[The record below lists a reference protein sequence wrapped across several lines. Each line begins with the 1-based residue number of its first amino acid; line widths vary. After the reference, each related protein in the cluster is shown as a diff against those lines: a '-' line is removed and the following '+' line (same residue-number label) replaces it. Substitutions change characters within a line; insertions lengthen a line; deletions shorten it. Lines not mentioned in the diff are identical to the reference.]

1 MMLLMGQGP
10 LSEPRLAEIES
21 KLNAGRFDEAQ
32 RLLSTIFD
40 LPNAE
45 IASAYF
51 ATRLLFQRGRL
62 DRAAVV
68 ERLRELLARI
78 DEFPEAERMLA
89 AAETGVLEPSPE
101 IFRQVTGAPSPSS
114 SPKNGPAPALLGTRQ
129 LSRQDIPRAP
139 PVPRFTPR
147 TGTPSYVPMTPQP
160 PGVEG
165 IPSEGDVGREAP
177 DAAKNAPIVA
187 ERLFPRI
194 PSLEIPAVSAAGF
207 GLPNLEASAATAAA
221 AFVPPIPTLELELE
235 DFNAPRLPPQAKP
248 VQPVPAAPAPPEP
261 APPEPARAEPAPVTR
276 PTPAVIS
283 TRPARPAPQLTP
295 TSQTLSTLP
304 PPSETVIDDV
314 ALAARR
320 AAATERPDA
329 PNEATPSGPSLFEI
343 AAALDAGHP
352 KRALELSERAAPELG
367 PELTLL
373 TARALV
379 SLGEKEKAFAHLER
393 LLRAVLIEPLVR
405 SASARLLIELGR
417 PEQALIQARRAAADD
432 PTDPV
437 SRATLAWALVRVA
450 RRTGNPLLG
459 EEVEN
464 LLSTNRLRE
473 GAIASLLLGLRAA
486 AAAEFGDA
494 TRAVSLAQTA
504 LQHDPRQVDALA
516 AIAVASAR
524 LGLRSDAQH
533 AQARLEEL
541 NPEEAAANV
550 RALLRHGLQIRTS
563 SPPEPIT
570 LAESAS
576 VWGEAETALRIGQ
589 KDPSVRALVRGC
601 TELAQKLNRRTD
613 EETWPRLARSAA
625 RLLTELPVLRHFSP
639 FDCSVFSVDRLEAAL
654 ALLFDQPTES
664 ANEPLELVLG
674 AYLGECYRQA
684 FGAEWQGAPA
694 LPLAARIDGVGIS
707 MRPCER
713 VRARLREG
721 KPLAVDAPR
730 NLHPGADP
738 MGNSVPLSLRPPAPW
753 DPKPWPLADEFL
765 RLGRLLPI
773 SVVGYYCSR
782 TLGLPLDR
790 SVSGIVALDRYL
802 ALLAPP
808 KAPPDPDGAWLFR
821 VGVLLGAYIGE
832 VLVEAVAARW
842 EISEPPNSPDSYRLV
857 LPHGA
862 VATPV
867 NRVLERLAGRRPS
880 PLSEYV
886 TRLASGR
893 PSIPV

>member
-1 MMLLMGQGP
+1 MMRLMGQGP

-78 DEFPEAERMLA
+78 DEFPEAQRMLA
-89 AAETGVLEPSPE
+89 AAEAGVLEPSPE

-114 SPKNGPAPALLGTRQ
+114 SPKNGPGPALLGTRQ

-147 TGTPSYVPMTPQP
+147 TGTPSYVPMTSLP
-160 PGVEG
+160 PAVEG
-165 IPSEGDVGREAP
+165 IPSE
-177 DAAKNAPIVA
+177 

-207 GLPNLEASAATAAA
+207 GLPNLEAPAPTAAA
-221 AFVPPIPTLELELE
+221 AFVPPMATLELELE
-235 DFNAPRLPPQAKP
+235 DFNVPRPPPQAKP
-248 VQPVPAAPAPPEP
+248 VEPVPAAPTAP
-261 APPEPARAEPAPVTR
+261 APARAEPAPVTR
-276 PTPAVIS
+276 PTPAVVS

-295 TSQTLSTLP
+295 ASQTLSTLP
-304 PPSETVIDDV
+304 PPSEVVIDDV

-329 PNEATPSGPSLFEI
+329 PNEATTSGPSLFEI

-405 SASARLLIELGR
+405 SSSARLLIELGR

-524 LGLRSDAQH
+524 LGLRSDAEH

-589 KDPSVRALVRGC
+589 KDPSVRALLRGC

-674 AYLGECYRQA
+674 AYVGECYRQA

-730 NLHPGADP
+730 KLHPGADP

-765 RLGRLLPI
+765 RLGRLLPV

-790 SVSGIVALDRYL
+790 TVSGTVALDRYL